1 MAAKIARHTKSALKV
16 QISMPAHFLITHRI
30 KLKRNCTN
38 INTARS

>member
-1 MAAKIARHTKSALKV
+1 V

-38 INTARS
+38 INTARSWIYIH